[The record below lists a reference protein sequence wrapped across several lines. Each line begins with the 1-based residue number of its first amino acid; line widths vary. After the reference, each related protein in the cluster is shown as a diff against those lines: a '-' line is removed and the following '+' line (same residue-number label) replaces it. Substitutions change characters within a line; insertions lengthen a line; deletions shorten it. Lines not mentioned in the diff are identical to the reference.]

1 MKKYKAITI
10 DASPSNEE
18 GLAFVYFDFGN
29 FNYLTL
35 CFSSEEQD
43 DIYIE
48 NSEQM
53 QSEYS
58 NDIDYKFEYDKLI
71 FKFDEAVARKINTD
85 KSISI
90 HLNENQQQMEILK
103 ESLNAIFEHKTVS
116 TI

>member
-48 NSEQM
+48 NSEQT

-58 NDIDYKFEYDKLI
+58 NDIDYKFEDDKLI

-85 KSISI
+85 KSIVI
-90 HLNENQQQMEILK
+90 HLNENQQQIEILK